1 MSLSKLKKIQFWNKL
16 HLYAILFALIIFSFS
31 YKIGIIIIILYLVFL
46 HKREVLNKELIYFL
60 LISIF
65 LNFVRINH
73 FSNFKEGN
81 INENLIVYDIKEK
94 DDYFNITFKYKNEK
108 ISYTTSSFDYDVGD
122 YLRVYGALSLP
133 KEKSFE
139 NDFDYQMYLKSKHIS
154 FILKN
159 PTFTYLGSRFCLNKY
174 RFRLKNIIDNSYSN
188 IEASYINNL
197 VLGIHNDDLNNSYD
211 KLNLNY
217 LFSVSGAYGLCFY
230 AILFKIMFYFTRN
243 YEKSENIALA
253 ATWGYGFLIIM
264 PTSFF
269 KMILFLTLKLINER
283 RNLKCT
289 NLDLLSICFMTF
301 LVINPYYLFNLG
313 FIFTYLITFF
323 YLVYDI
329 KDKKVILDFKRS
341 IYTSLVGFPLII
353 NQTGFFNALS
363 LLLAPIIFY
372 MFKII
377 IYPICLF
384 SLVFRKVDLTNFFN
398 FINKINVFF
407 NGKSLSIHFSKFS
420 LLAAI
425 IYYILLV
432 LILLRK
438 MNNKKY
444 NFNII
449 ILILFLTIYK
459 FNIIF
464 IPYGEVTFLDVG
476 QADSIYIHNNGD
488 KEIILIDTVK
498 ENEEYL
504 KAKGIKTINTI
515 FITHSDDDHFNNVIN
530 ICKRYKV
537 RRIVL
542 SYYDEDIKKL
552 NLEQYVDDVGYAR
565 AGDNIE
571 ALGIKFEVLTPFKA
585 SDIKNEISMSIYA
598 KIGGLNYLFA
608 ADITINEEKEIMTNY
623 PNLKVDVLK
632 VAHHGSKTS
641 SSKEFINFIKPKYA
655 IISVGEN
662 NIYRLP
668 NEEVLNNLKEAQIY
682 QTNINKNISVY
693 FYNSKCF
700 IKCFK
705 KSWICCIIAIGG
717 IYNE

>member
-16 HLYAILFALIIFSFS
+16 HLYAILFALIIFSLY
-31 YKIGIIIIILYLVFL
+31 YKIGIIIIILYLLFL
-46 HKREVLNKELIYFL
+46 HKRGVLNKELIYFL
-60 LISIF
+60 LISILF
-65 LNFVRINH
+65 NFMRINH

-108 ISYTTSSFDYDVGD
+108 IIYTTSSFDYTVGD
-122 YLRVYGALSLP
+122 YLRVCGILSLP
-133 KEKSFE
+133 KEKRFE

-159 PTFTYLGSRFCLNKY
+159 PTFTYLDSRFCLNKY
-174 RFRLKNIIDNSYSN
+174 RYRLKNIIDSSYSD

-197 VLGIHNDDLNNSYD
+197 VLGIHNDDLNNGYD
-211 KLNLNY
+211 NLNLNY

-230 AILFKIMFYFTRN
+230 MILFRILFYFTKN
-243 YEKSENIALA
+243 YEKSENVALA

-283 RNLKCT
+283 RNLKFT
-289 NLDLLSICFMTF
+289 NLDLLSICFMSF

-329 KDKKVILDFKRS
+329 KDKKIILGFKRG
-341 IYTSLVGFPLII
+341 IYTSLVGLPLII
-353 NQTGFFNALS
+353 NQTGFFNA
-363 LLLAPIIFY
+363 
-372 MFKII
+372 
-377 IYPICLF
+377 F
-384 SLVFRKVDLTNFFN
+384 SLVFSPIIFCLFKNIIYPVCLFSVIFRKIDLTSLFS

-407 NGKSLSIHFSKFS
+407 NSKELIIYFPKFS

-425 IYYILLV
+425 IYYIFLTI
-432 LILLRK
+432 ILLRK

-449 ILILFLTIYK
+449 LLILFLTIYK

-464 IPYGEVTFLDVG
+464 LPYGEVTFLDVG
-476 QADSIYIHNNGD
+476 QADSIYIHNKRN

-530 ICKRYKV
+530 ICKKYKV
-537 RRIVL
+537 KKIVL

-552 NLEQYVDDVGYAR
+552 CLEQYADRVEYAK
-565 AGDNIE
+565 ASDIIE
-571 ALGIKFEVLTPFKA
+571 ASGIKFKVLTPFKA
-585 SDIKNEISMSIYA
+585 SNIKNEISMSIYA
-598 KIGGLNYLFA
+598 KIGSLNYLFA
-608 ADITINEEKEIMTNY
+608 ADITINEEKEIMNNY

-668 NEEVLNNLKEAQIY
+668 NEEVLNNLNEAQIY

-705 KSWICCIIAIGG
+705 KS
-717 IYNE
+717 